1 MVCVTRRVAVGVTGH
16 RLNQLPEAERPRLAR
31 TIARAMDRI
40 EAAAKVGAKRE
51 PVRMTMV
58 SGLAEGADRYAAHA
72 ALERDWGLTAALAFR
87 PQRFIKDF
95 ETPES
100 KAEFRA
106 LLAQSKVVQ
115 PEGRGS
121 YLAAGEII
129 LDRADVLIALWNGAP
144 PKGAGGTADVAARAL
159 ALGRPV
165 LWIPVEAR
173 RPPRLILPQR
183 MPRKGSRRAGFHKS
197 LAAAFRAGA
206 QPEAMRI
213 A

>member
-1 MVCVTRRVAVGVTGH
+1 VTRRVAVGVTGH
-16 RLNQLPEAERPRLAR
+16 RLNQLPEADRPRLAKA
-31 TIARAMDRI
+31 IARVLDRL
-40 EAAAKVGAKRE
+40 EAVAKVGARRE
-51 PVRMTMV
+51 AVRMSMV

-72 ALERDWGLTAALAFR
+72 ALARDWGLIAALAFR
-87 PQRFIKDF
+87 PARFLKDF
-95 ETPES
+95 ETPDS
-100 KAEFRA
+100 KEEFRA
-106 LLAQSKVVQ
+106 LLARSRVVT

-144 PKGAGGTADVAARAL
+144 PKGAGGTGDVAARAL
-159 ALGRPV
+159 GMGRPV

-183 MPRKGSRRAGFHKS
+183 APRKGGWRAGFHRN
-197 LAAAFRAGA
+197 LAAAFRSGA
-206 QPEAMRI
+206 QPETMRL